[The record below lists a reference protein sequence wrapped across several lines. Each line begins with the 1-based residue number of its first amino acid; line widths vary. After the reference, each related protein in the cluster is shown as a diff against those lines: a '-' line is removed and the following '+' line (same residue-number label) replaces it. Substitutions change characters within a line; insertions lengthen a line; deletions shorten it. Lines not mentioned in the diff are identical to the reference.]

1 MDNQEQ
7 ISPFMIVAGC
17 STLVLGSTL
26 AFLMFKKGK
35 ERLSDDEMEEEDVIE
50 ELDRLVSYVC
60 MQESTYISF
69 MSSNS
74 NYLCYVS
81 SMF

>member
-1 MDNQEQ
+1 MYSISHMDNQEQ

-35 ERLSDDEMEEEDVIE
+35 ERVSDDETEEEDVIE

-60 MQESTYISF
+60 MQESTFI
-69 MSSNS
+69 
-74 NYLCYVS
+74 
-81 SMF
+81 